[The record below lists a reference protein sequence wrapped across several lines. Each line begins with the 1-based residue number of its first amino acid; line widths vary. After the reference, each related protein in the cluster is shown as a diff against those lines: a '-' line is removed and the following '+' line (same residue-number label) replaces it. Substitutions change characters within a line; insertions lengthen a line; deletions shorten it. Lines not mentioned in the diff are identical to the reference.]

1 MSFETERWEARM
13 LKKESHKTRWDQ
25 LDRVKRKRYKRA
37 AEELAT
43 N

>member
-1 MSFETERWEARM
+1 MSFETGRWEARM
-13 LKKESHKTRWDQ
+13 LKTESYKTRWDQ
-25 LDRVKRKRYKRA
+25 LDQVKRKRCKRA